1 MKSGVS
7 KEQEEGFISKKRRA
21 NMQCFNGNPET
32 KRRIMQ
38 RAHEA
43 GTRAAQG
50 EDRKTIFWS
59 RRSWCRSTLCVQQAQ
74 LATILSTPAK
84 SAYRLPSLTP
94 NTDSSRKCPIA
105 LPAKWPERYL
115 DALSITIDGALLNQ
129 VWRDLALF
137 VLADETNG
145 LLNMARSPEQND
157 AIVAIVELFESGS
170 EDADAWKQAAR
181 NARQVSHDGPDTN
194 YRLESAPAFL
204 AAGAKACYAASY
216 FASAFENPR
225 YAAEALSWSAWAFR
239 YRKYA
244 QLMAGVRKG
253 SPPADEHGMV
263 DFITS
268 LDYYSDWTEQA
279 NHSEREGERI
289 RKAMYDVYADQLIH
303 LIKRC
308 VRQNRPASW
317 RRHPL

>member
-1 MKSGVS
+1 
-7 KEQEEGFISKKRRA
+7 
-21 NMQCFNGNPET
+21 MQCFNGNSET

-43 GTRAAQG
+43 GTRAAAG

-59 RRSWCRSTLCVQQAQ
+59 RRSWCEAPYVCN
-74 LATILSTPAK
+74 K
-84 SAYRLPSLTP
+84 P
-94 NTDSSRKCPIA
+94 NCDHSFYASEVGVPIA
-105 LPAKWPERYL
+105 LAYAEHGLFKEMSNRSAGKWPTRYL
-115 DALSITIDGALLNQ
+115 DALSIAIDGALLNQ

-137 VLADETNG
+137 VLADETHG
-145 LLNMARSPEQND
+145 LLNVARSPEQND
-157 AIVAIVELFESGS
+157 AIVAIVELFESDS

-181 NARQVSHDGPDTN
+181 NARKVSHDGPDTN

-225 YAAEALSWSAWAFR
+225 YAAEALSWSPWAFR

-253 SPPADEHGMV
+253 SAPADEHGMV
-263 DFITS
+263 DFVTS
-268 LDYYSDWTEQA
+268 LAYYSDWTEKA
-279 NHSEREGERI
+279 DHSESEGERI

-308 VRQNRPASW
+308 VRENRPGIMASASALIASL
-317 RRHPL
+317 RSGMTGRSAAASR